1 MALDLIGQVLAGLGG
16 AAAGVAVMGI
26 ADHFARS
33 RGLAPL
39 PICRA
44 CGARR
49 ASTASMPLLGP
60 LLTRYRCRQCSGT
73 GPWRLALLVQLVS
86 AILGVLLYRR
96 YGVGILL
103 PCTAVEATV
112 LLAVAVIDL
121 EHRLIPTLLIYPTV
135 LFAVAYSPAWPNL
148 GIVSSLLGGALAF
161 ALFFGLAFVARVTFG
176 EGALGDGDVT
186 LAALIGVITGYPM
199 VVVSLALGALFGG
212 LGAILLVLLR
222 RTPFGSTIPY
232 GPFLV
237 AGVIYILVIGNTM
250 HPLYGVM

>member
-1 MALDLIGQVLAGLGG
+1 LA
-16 AAAGVAVMGI
+16 V
-26 ADHFARS
+26 S
-33 RGLAPL
+33 
-39 PICRA
+39 
-44 CGARR
+44 
-49 ASTASMPLLGP
+49 
-60 LLTRYRCRQCSGT
+60 
-73 GPWRLALLVQLVS
+73 VQLIS
-86 AILGVLLYRR
+86 AVLGVLLYRR

-103 PCTAVEATV
+103 PCAAVEITV

-135 LFAVAYSPAWPNL
+135 LFALAYSPAWPNL

-237 AGVIYILVIGNTM
+237 AGVIYILLIGNTM